1 MDNEL
6 YSFALK
12 STLDE
17 IRNLCPDI
25 KNAFMFREDG
35 EITAADESTPR
46 KTIVKIVDS
55 FDGLMEK
62 AETMGGIE
70 LITVEGSKGGV
81 NVSRMNSHY
90 LVMVTSQNADKDYLN
105 TMTHTLVK
113 TVLKLLEKINPAPLN
128 NNPSEPETEPEI
140 RTIRKDEKPTER
152 AEKLAAEESEQLIKP
167 ETVRPEPTANQFMVE
182 NIGGLLVAADTVRI
196 DNETLLQWQELYKDG
211 KIEEVE
217 IETFEGKSTRCKIK
231 PVKDSKQE
239 GKGVVQIPQ
248 KIQRM
253 LEVRKGELVKVKP
266 VVE

>member
-25 KNAFMFREDG
+25 RNAFMFREDG
-35 EITAADESTPR
+35 EITAADENTPR

-62 AETMGGIE
+62 AETMGGID

-81 NVSRMNSHY
+81 NVSRMNNHY
-90 LVMVTSQNADKDYLN
+90 LVMVTSQNADKNYLN
-105 TMTHTLVK
+105 TITHTLVK

-128 NNPSEPETEPEI
+128 NNPSEPRNEHEI
-140 RTIRKDEKPTER
+140 LTVKKDEKPTER
-152 AEKLAAEESEQLIKP
+152 AEKLAEDSEQPIKP

-196 DNETLLQWQELYKDG
+196 DNETLLQWQELYEDR

-248 KIQRM
+248 KIQRT
-253 LEVRKGELVKVKP
+253 LEIRKGELVKVKP
-266 VVE
+266 VVD

>member
-81 NVSRMNSHY
+81 NVSRMNNHY
-90 LVMVTSQNADKDYLN
+90 LVMVTSQNADKNYLN
-105 TMTHTLVK
+105 TITHTLVK

-128 NNPSEPETEPEI
+128 NNPSEPRNEHEI
-140 RTIRKDEKPTER
+140 RTVKKDEKPTEC
-152 AEKLAAEESEQLIKP
+152 AEKLAEDSEQPIKP

-253 LEVRKGELVKVKP
+253 LEIRKGELVKVKP
-266 VVE
+266 VVD